1 MNAFIAKAAE
11 EKKMDQTTALQ
22 HMSDR
27 FLLLGSGKADAMPK
41 YQKVCEV
48 IRELIQKQEFDP
60 GDRLPPEADMAKTL
74 SVSLGTMRNA
84 LNALSSEGI
93 VRREQGRGTF
103 VANRPSELID
113 LWHFRFCE
121 TNGDQMIPVYTS
133 VLSLDKVRDEGPW
146 SVFLGKDSHYVRISR
161 LIDIGHECCAVG
173 QYYLRG
179 DQFSDL
185 LDEDL
190 EQFEGVHLRNI
201 LKDRYGLP
209 TLTIE
214 ERVSAERLP
223 DAVCHWLDLPFFS
236 IGLVCQILGDTYQRA
251 PLSFQHVFI
260 PANSR
265 PLQVRE
271 AYPYSEKK

>member
-1 MNAFIAKAAE
+1 
-11 EKKMDQTTALQ
+11 MDQVTALQ

-27 FLLLGSGKADAMPK
+27 FLHLGSGKAGSMPK

-48 IRELIQKQEFDP
+48 IRDLIQGQQFDP

-84 LNALSSEGI
+84 LNALSSEGFI
-93 VRREQGRGTF
+93 RREQGRGTF

-121 TNGDQMIPVYTS
+121 TDGAQMIPVYTS

-146 SVFLGKDSHYVRISR
+146 SVFLGKDSHYVRINR

-185 LDEDL
+185 LDEDP

-201 LKDRYGLP
+201 LKDQYGLP

-214 ERVSAERLP
+214 ERVAAERLP

-236 IGLVCQILGDTYQRA
+236 IGLVCQILGDTYRRA
-251 PLSFQHVFI
+251 PLSFQHIFI

-271 AYPYSEKK
+271 AYPFSEKNDGK